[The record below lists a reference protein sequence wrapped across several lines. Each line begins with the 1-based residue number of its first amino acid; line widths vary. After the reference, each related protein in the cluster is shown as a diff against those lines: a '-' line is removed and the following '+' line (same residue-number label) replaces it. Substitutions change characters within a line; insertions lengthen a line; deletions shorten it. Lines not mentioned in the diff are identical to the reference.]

1 MKNAFRHIGLFALA
15 ILIVFFAVMLGLYLG
30 RSKGSINPH
39 EFNTATVIFRGV
51 DVPVEIVSSEEKMQ
65 RGLSGRP
72 SLVPGQGMLF
82 AFVGEDTHGIWMKD
96 MNFAIDILWIDT
108 KGVVVDMQPRATPE
122 SYPLIFK
129 PRRPALYVLEAEAG
143 FIAQHGVRIGD
154 TVSFVEN

>member
-1 MKNAFRHIGLFALA
+1 MKNAFRHLALFALA
-15 ILIVFFAVMLGLYLG
+15 VIIVFLATMLGLYLG

-51 DVPVEIVSSEEKMQ
+51 DVPVEIVSTEEKMT

-82 AFVGEDTHGIWMKD
+82 AFTGEDTYGIWMKD
-96 MNFAIDILWIDT
+96 MNFAIDILWIDA
-108 KGVVVDMQPRATPE
+108 KGAVVDMQPRATPD

-129 PRRPALYVLEAEAG
+129 PRRPALYVLEVEAG
-143 FIAQHGVRIGD
+143 FIDQHGVRIGD
-154 TVSFVEN
+154 VVSFVEN